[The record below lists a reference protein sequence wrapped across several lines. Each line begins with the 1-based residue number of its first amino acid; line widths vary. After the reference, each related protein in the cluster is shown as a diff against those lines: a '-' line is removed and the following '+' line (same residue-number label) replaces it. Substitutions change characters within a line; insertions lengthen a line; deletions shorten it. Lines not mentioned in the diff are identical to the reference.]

1 MLPLLDSSPAS
12 YQILGNPPSFDTCT
26 RDTFVEG
33 VQFSYERIFHILLSI
48 ASACTH
54 LHASTQ
60 CNTSGIMHG
69 DLYAHNILV
78 HQSTGHTLL
87 TDFGAASFKP
97 SNSSNT
103 TTTSPTTTCTP
114 TTTSE
119 ESLRLELL
127 EVRAFGCLI
136 EDLWQRADPNT
147 LPVLGTRSDV
157 KESPISTQDL
167 AELKS
172 VLSTPESVSR
182 RGNFSTQTS
191 INSTFDTTTN
201 SSNNNNNSNTTMEI
215 LHLGIHGNLSI
226 LLQRLSTACCNPIVR
241 ERPTFDVIYQTLQH
255 FQSVNKHSCEWLR

>member
-1 MLPLLDSSPAS
+1 MLPLLDSSPTS
-12 YQILGNPPSFDTCT
+12 YQILGNPPSFETCT

-60 CNTSGIMHG
+60 CNTAGIMHG

-78 HQSTGHTLL
+78 HQSTGHALL

-97 SNSSNT
+97 SYSSN
-103 TTTSPTTTCTP
+103 TTTSPTTG
-114 TTTSE
+114 TTTNSE
-119 ESLRLELL
+119 ESLRLEQL

-136 EDLWQRADPNT
+136 EDLWQRADSST

-172 VLSTPESVSR
+172 VLSTPESVPR

-201 SSNNNNNSNTTMEI
+201 NSSSCNISNTTMEI

-255 FQSVNKHSCEWLR
+255 FQSVNKHSCEWLH